1 MSEPISWEPRP
12 ADPPRANTVGAW
24 PCMAVHPADHFICNG
39 PADHQG
45 NHVAYIPNGQIV
57 KRWLLAEPSC
67 SHDGAWVDHSHGG
80 SFDWEYLVCACGA
93 YALLDDD
100 GLPGD
105 WQAPDGTYKPV
116 AVRDGI

>member
-1 MSEPISWEPRP
+1 MSDQPTLADALKASLRQHSTTGICTLAPDRP
-12 ADPPRANTVGAW
+12 HADVGI
-24 PCMAVHPADHFICNG
+24 CRVCLEDGLFDAV
-39 PADHQG
+39 
-45 NHVAYIPNGQIV
+45 
-57 KRWLLAEPSC
+57 LAHE
-67 SHDGAWVDHSHGG
+67 HDGTWVDHSHPG

-105 WQAPDGTYKPV
+105 WQAPDGTYKPL